1 MKPTDYSVRPLRLRL
16 LTLLLACL
24 TAGSLLT
31 GCSPASSGGIQC
43 AETYLNHLINGEY
56 TDAYALLSEYDKQNI
71 SQDTYLR
78 WRQAVARVITIEDAS
93 VSSSVDK
100 FPNYKYQGTT
110 FGYVL
115 GLKISRQQTALLSGI
130 ELDGYNQPDYRQMVV
145 FENDQWRMLLLL
157 TNLDETVAAYE
168 ALLQKTS

>member
-1 MKPTDYSVRPLRLRL
+1 MLSGSQTIRSPLLRL
-16 LTLLLACL
+16 LLLLLACL
-24 TAGSLLT
+24 TAGSLFA

-43 AETYLNHLINGEY
+43 AETYLDHLIKGEY
-56 TDAYALLSEYDKQNI
+56 AEAYNLLSDYDKQNI

-78 WRQAVARVITIEDAS
+78 WRQAVAQIITIEEAS
-93 VSSSVDK
+93 VSSGVDK

-115 GLKISRQQTALLSGI
+115 GLKISRQQKVLKTGI

-145 FENDQWRMLLLL
+145 FENDQWRMLLLI

-168 ALLQKTS
+168 ALLQKTP

>member
-1 MKPTDYSVRPLRLRL
+1 MPIVDKIRHHARRL
-16 LTLLLACL
+16 LLLLL
-24 TAGSLLT
+24 TGLLAGSLFT
-31 GCSPASSGGIQC
+31 GCSPASSGGIEC
-43 AETYLNHLINGEY
+43 AETYLDHLIKGEY
-56 TDAYALLSEYDKQNI
+56 DEAYALLSDYDQQNI
-71 SQDTYLR
+71 SQDTYRR
-78 WRQAVARVITIEDAS
+78 WRQAVAQVITIEDAS
-93 VSSSVDK
+93 VDSGVDK

-115 GLKISRQQTALLSGI
+115 GLKIKQQQKALRSDI

-168 ALLQKTS
+168 ALLQ

>member
-1 MKPTDYSVRPLRLRL
+1 MSPYVRTIRSPLLRL
-16 LTLLLACL
+16 LMLLIACL
-24 TAGSLLT
+24 TAGSLLA

-43 AETYLNHLINGEY
+43 AETYLDHLIKGEY
-56 TDAYALLSEYDKQNI
+56 DEAYAMLSDYDKQNI

-78 WRQAVARVITIEDAS
+78 WRQAVDQIITIEDAT
-93 VSSSVDK
+93 VNTGVDK

-115 GLKISRQQTALLSGI
+115 GLKISRQQKTLRSGI

-145 FENDQWRMLLLL
+145 FENDQWRMLLLI

-168 ALLQKTS
+168 ALLQKAS